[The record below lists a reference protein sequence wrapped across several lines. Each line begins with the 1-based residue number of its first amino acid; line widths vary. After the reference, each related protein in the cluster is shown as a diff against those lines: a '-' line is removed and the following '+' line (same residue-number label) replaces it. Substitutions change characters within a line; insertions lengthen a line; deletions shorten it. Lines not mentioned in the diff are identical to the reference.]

1 VPSDG
6 YLQSQHCSVL
16 TLPIVQPRLNSTL
29 SWRITCKSYSL
40 RCLFTTTA
48 FCICHSQRHNRISPG
63 ERSTPGGWTLMR
75 LASHGY
81 DDIEQQTMPSL
92 LADKDQILSLFPSL
106 AQPTFLKTTVQCPR
120 LRGSMVY
127 GFFTMM
133 AFIDVSL
140 TSRLRCTTMGAS
152 RPRIHSHLFLRLYF
166 STIVMQMT
174 T

>member
-1 VPSDG
+1 
-6 YLQSQHCSVL
+6 VL

-48 FCICHSQRHNRISPG
+48 FCICHSQRHNRILPG

-81 DDIEQQTMPSL
+81 DEIEPQTMPSL

-106 AQPTFLKTTVQCPR
+106 AQPTFLANVPDSAC
-120 LRGSMVY
+120 LVY

-133 AFIDVSL
+133 TFIDVFL
-140 TSRLRCTTMGAS
+140 TSRLQCTTMGPS
-152 RPRIHSHLFLRLYF
+152 PDLRGLGYTRICFYGYIF
-166 STIVMQMT
+166 PPF
-174 T
+174 